1 MEAWFEQLE
10 GVGLPHGSSLDLDF
24 HAVPANTAVEPLEKH
39 YVSSRSRRQQGILV
53 FLARDAEQRVFRYAN
68 AGIPKAEQADEILRF
83 IEFWKRQ
90 AGQLPEE
97 LIFDS
102 QLTTHENL
110 SKLNQQGIGFITLR
124 RAHARCWARST
135 AVRRRIGSASLW
147 TR

>member
-1 MEAWFEQLE
+1 
-10 GVGLPHGSSLDLDF
+10 LPHGSSWTWTSTPCRPTPPSNRWRNTTF
-24 HAVPANTAVEPLEKH
+24 PAAAAA
-39 YVSSRSRRQQGILV
+39 RGILV

-68 AGIPKAEQADEILRF
+68 AGIPKAEQSDEILRF
-83 IEFWKRQ
+83 IEFWERHT
-90 AGQLPEE
+90 GQLPEE

-124 RAHARCWARST
+124 RRSRKMLGRST
-135 AVRRRIGSASLW
+135 AVRRRIGSASRW